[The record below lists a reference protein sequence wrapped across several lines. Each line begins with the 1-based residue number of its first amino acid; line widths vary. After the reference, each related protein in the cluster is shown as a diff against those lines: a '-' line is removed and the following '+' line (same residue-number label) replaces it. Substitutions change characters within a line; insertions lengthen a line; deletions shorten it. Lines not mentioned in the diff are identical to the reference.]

1 MNKSDVNLTKNDL
14 VIYHRL
20 ANSDRI
26 IIKVLNR
33 KHAEQIMNN
42 KSKVKGI
49 NFSDISNIVEASN
62 TSGYIDEGASVIS
75 TENTRRRNS

>member
-1 MNKSDVNLTKNDL
+1 MNKFDVNLTKNDL

-20 ANSDRI
+20 TNSDRI
-26 IIKVLNR
+26 IVKVLNR

-42 KSKVKGI
+42 KDKVKGI

-62 TSGYIDEGASVIS
+62 TSGYIDEGASVNS

>member
-1 MNKSDVNLTKNDL
+1 MNKFDVNLTKNDL

-20 ANSDRI
+20 ANSGRI

-62 TSGYIDEGASVIS
+62 TSGYIDEGASVNS

>member
-1 MNKSDVNLTKNDL
+1 MNKFDVNLTKNDL

-20 ANSDRI
+20 TNSDRI
-26 IIKVLNR
+26 IIKALNR

-42 KSKVKGI
+42 KDKVKGI

-62 TSGYIDEGASVIS
+62 TSGYIDEGASVNS

>member
-1 MNKSDVNLTKNDL
+1 MNKFDVNLTKNDL

-62 TSGYIDEGASVIS
+62 TSGYIDEGASVNS

>member
-1 MNKSDVNLTKNDL
+1 MNKFDVNLTKNDL

-26 IIKVLNR
+26 VIKVLNR

-62 TSGYIDEGASVIS
+62 TSGYIDEGASVNS

>member
-1 MNKSDVNLTKNDL
+1 MNKFDVNLTKNDL

-20 ANSDRI
+20 TNSDRI

-42 KSKVKGI
+42 KDKVKGI

-62 TSGYIDEGASVIS
+62 TSGYIDEGASVNS

>member
-42 KSKVKGI
+42 KSRLKGM
-49 NFSDISNIVEASN
+49 NFSDILNFAEVANISD
-62 TSGYIDEGASVIS
+62 SIDEEA
-75 TENTRRRNS
+75 

>member
-1 MNKSDVNLTKNDL
+1 MNKFDVNLTKNDL